1 MLTNLPNLLTLSRIG
16 AIPLLIFT
24 FYMESPLGNW
34 LGLAVLTYAGITD
47 FFDGYVAR
55 ALSQQSQ
62 LGKFLDPIADKL
74 LVGSLLVM
82 LVAFNRIPGIAVLPA
97 VVILCREILVSGL
110 REFLA
115 GVKISVPVSRLS
127 QWKTTLQMLMLGFL
141 LVGPAGPM
149 FGPWTTTQIGVAG
162 LWLAAVLTIFTG
174 YDYLRAGLRHVDE
187 MDSAAARAATD
198 QAAGQSAGKSAG
210 QSSGPADARPAQD
223 AG

>member
-16 AIPLLIFT
+16 AIPLLTAT
-24 FYMESPLGNW
+24 FYLESPYGNW
-34 LGLAVLTYAGITD
+34 IGLGVLTYAGVTD

-55 ALSQQSQ
+55 AWEQQSQ

-82 LVAFNRIPGIAVLPA
+82 LVAFDRIPGLAVLPA

-115 GVKISVPVSRLS
+115 GVKMGVPVSKLA

-149 FGPWTTTQIGVAG
+149 FGPFSTTDIGVAG
-162 LWLAAVLTIFTG
+162 LWLAAILTLITG
-174 YDYLRAGLRHVDE
+174 YDYLRAGLRHVDD
-187 MDSAAARAATD
+187 MDSAAAKAKRE
-198 QAAGQSAGKSAG
+198 QSAPAPAGKTAAD
-210 QSSGPADARPAQD
+210 SG
-223 AG
+223 

>member
-16 AIPLLIFT
+16 AIPLLIAT
-24 FYMESPLGNW
+24 FYLESPYGNW
-34 LGLAVLTYAGITD
+34 IGLGVLTYAGVTD

-55 ALSQQSQ
+55 AWEQQSQ

-82 LVAFNRIPGIAVLPA
+82 LVAFDRIPGLAVLPA

-115 GVKISVPVSRLS
+115 GVKMGVPVSKLA
-127 QWKTTLQMLMLGFL
+127 QWKTALQMLMLGFL

-149 FGPWTTTQIGVAG
+149 FGPFSTTDIGVAG
-162 LWLAAVLTIFTG
+162 LWLAAILTLITG
-174 YDYLRAGLRHVDE
+174 YDYLRAGLRHVDD
-187 MDSAAARAATD
+187 MDSAAAMAKRE
-198 QAAGQSAGKSAG
+198 QSAPAPAGKTAAD
-210 QSSGPADARPAQD
+210 SG
-223 AG
+223 

>member
-16 AIPLLIFT
+16 AIPLLIAT
-24 FYMESPLGNW
+24 FYLESPYGNW
-34 LGLAVLTYAGITD
+34 IGLGVLTYAGVTD

-55 ALSQQSQ
+55 AWEQQSQ

-82 LVAFNRIPGIAVLPA
+82 LVAFDRIPGLAVLPA

-115 GVKISVPVSRLS
+115 GVKMGVPVSKLA
-127 QWKTTLQMLMLGFL
+127 QWKTALQMLMLGFL

-149 FGPWTTTQIGVAG
+149 FGPFSTTDIGLAG
-162 LWLAAVLTIFTG
+162 LWLAAILTLITG
-174 YDYLRAGLRHVDE
+174 YDYLRAGLRHVDD
-187 MDSAAARAATD
+187 MDSATARAKRE
-198 QAAGQSAGKSAG
+198 QSAPAPAGKTAAD
-210 QSSGPADARPAQD
+210 SG
-223 AG
+223 